1 MVINATIM
9 GRTQIVLSITNSTV
23 FGNLTASISLTNG
36 LNSTYV
42 LHKPHNSGQ
51 KVLLCLDRLI
61 IAGLGSVAL
70 GVYETFK

>member
-1 MVINATIM
+1 M
-9 GRTQIVLSITNSTV
+9 GQTQTVLSTTNSTV
-23 FGNLTASISLTNG
+23 FRNLTTLMSLTNG

-42 LHKPHNSGQ
+42 LHKPHNSAQ
-51 KVLLCLDRLI
+51 KVLLCLGRLI